1 MAIKCQ
7 VWSVRWRCKGGV
19 TVLWLAEAMAL
30 SSLERRASRRRR
42 SRSARVQCWEES
54 HSGSVLLLQRGKT
67 QTRIRENRI
76 EKVPKKIG
84 QRNLDSPEL
93 SFIYLAPNHNK
104 THHKWLYIGRQR
116 FYNNGEEHPNIHVMA
131 YEQAHDDGKEKKPF

>member
-1 MAIKCQ
+1 M
-7 VWSVRWRCKGGV
+7 
-19 TVLWLAEAMAL
+19 
-30 SSLERRASRRRR
+30 
-42 SRSARVQCWEES
+42 
-54 HSGSVLLLQRGKT
+54 
-67 QTRIRENRI
+67 
-76 EKVPKKIG
+76 PKKIG

-131 YEQAHDDGKEKKPF
+131 YEQALDDGKEKKPFNRKEEGELWQNQAQGGPSTTVG